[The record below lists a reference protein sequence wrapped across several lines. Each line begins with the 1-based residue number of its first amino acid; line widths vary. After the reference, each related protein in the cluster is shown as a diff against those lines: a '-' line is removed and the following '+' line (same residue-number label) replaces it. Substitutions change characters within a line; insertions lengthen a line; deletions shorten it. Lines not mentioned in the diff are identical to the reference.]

1 MREDQQSEMVAR
13 LREPDPYKRWSYA
26 ARTMRNPA
34 AHYVDPVWFEDEK
47 TALFRGQPQFVGLS
61 VECGAAGDYLT
72 RDCGGIPILIMRQ
85 RDGALKA
92 FVNACR
98 HRAAPLLDGEGRH
111 GRRPIVCPYH
121 AWTYDL
127 DGHLLARPH
136 SDGAFNDIDVPC
148 DLAARAVSE
157 ARGLIFV
164 HPTSADPFAVADL
177 LHGMDGEFAG
187 YGIETAHRIERRET
201 VLPINWKLLLDTFLE
216 AYHVRSVHRHSI
228 DKTFLSHQLFDGFG
242 PSARVIG
249 LRRSAMEQGDED
261 RLFPHAAA
269 VYVLLPN
276 ALLTYQGDHIETWRF
291 EPIDTFT
298 TRAITTIF
306 APAEPETEKALLHWQ
321 RNFEI
326 LCKVAFEEDFPI
338 QQRIQNVLRSGAVDH
353 VYYGRLEPAL
363 IHCHTAINR
372 IVEAWRANGS

>member
-1 MREDQQSEMVAR
+1 MREEQQIEMVAR
-13 LREPDPYKRWSYA
+13 LQETDPYRRWNYA
-26 ARTMRNPA
+26 ARSMRNPA
-34 AHYVDPVWFEDEK
+34 SHYVDPAWFEDEK
-47 TALFRGQPQFVGLS
+47 AALFRGGPQFVGLA
-61 VECGAAGDYLT
+61 VECAAPGDYLT
-72 RDCGGIPILIMRQ
+72 LDCGSIPILIVRQ
-85 RDGALKA
+85 RDGGLKA

-98 HRAAPLLDGEGRH
+98 HRATPLLDGEGKH

-136 SDGAFNDIDVPC
+136 SDGAFDDLGDPC
-148 DLAARAVSE
+148 DLASRAVSE
-157 ARGLIFV
+157 AHGLIYV
-164 HPTSADPFAVADL
+164 HPTSAAPFAIADL

-187 YGIETAHRIERRET
+187 YGIETAYRIDRRET
-201 VLPINWKLLLDTFLE
+201 VLPINWKLVLDTFLE
-216 AYHVRSVHRHSI
+216 AYHVRSVHRNSI

-242 PSARVIG
+242 PSARVVG
-249 LRRSAMEQGDED
+249 LRRSAIEQLEEG
-261 RLFPHAAA
+261 RLFPNAAV

-291 EPIDTFT
+291 EPIEAFT

-306 APAEPETEKALLHWQ
+306 APAKPETDKALLHWQ
-321 RNFEI
+321 RNFET

-363 IHCHTAINR
+363 IHCHTSING
-372 IVEAWRANGS
+372 IVEAWRANRS